1 MPEISRKR
9 VVVGMSGGVDSSVA
23 AYLLQREGY
32 DVHGLFMVNWEEDE
46 DGYCTAAA
54 DYRDAAAICG
64 RLGIPLHRAN
74 FAPEY
79 RERVF
84 AYFLHEYQA
93 GRTPNPDVLCNREIK
108 FGVFLNYARRLG
120 AELIATGHYARVR
133 KGSEGSVL
141 LKGRD
146 QNKDQSY
153 FLHAVDAAALAQSLF
168 PVGELAK
175 SEVRAIAREQGFV
188 THDKRDSTG
197 ICFIGERNFTEFLNR
212 YVPVQP
218 GDIETPEGTPLG
230 RHNGLMFYT
239 LGQRKGLGIGG
250 RKGRDESPWYVAA
263 KDIRRNVLVVVQQ
276 TDHPLLTSSTL
287 SAGDTHWIAGAP
299 PKLPL
304 RCHAKA
310 RYRQRDQ
317 ACVVRQGRDG
327 RLEVTFDKPQRALTP
342 GQFVVFYDA
351 DCCLGGATIELIGSV
366 ASENSSNNKLREQ
379 AVSP

>member
-1 MPEISRKR
+1 
-9 VVVGMSGGVDSSVA
+9 MSGGVDSSVA

-46 DGYCTAAA
+46 DGYCAAAA
-54 DYRDAAAICG
+54 DYRDAVAVCD
-64 RLGIPLHRAN
+64 RLDIPLHRAN

-84 AYFLHEYQA
+84 AYFLREYQA

-108 FGVFLNYARRLG
+108 FGVFLQYARRLG

-133 KGSEGSVL
+133 HRGEGAVL

-153 FLHAVDAAALAQSLF
+153 FLHAVDSAALARTLF

-175 SEVRAIAREQGFV
+175 SDVRAIAREQGFV

-197 ICFIGERNFTEFLNR
+197 ICFIGERNFAEFLNR
-212 YVPVQP
+212 YVPAQP
-218 GDIETPEGTPLG
+218 GEIETPEGVPLG

-250 RKGRDESPWYVAA
+250 RKDGDEAPWYVAA
-263 KDIRRNVLVVVQQ
+263 KDTERNVLVVVQQ
-276 TDHPLLTSSTL
+276 TDHPLLTSRTL
-287 SAGDTHWIAGAP
+287 RAGDAHWIAGAP
-299 PKLPL
+299 QFPL

-317 ACVVRQGRDG
+317 ACEVVLGGDG
-327 RLEVTFDKPQRALTP
+327 CLEVTFDEPQRALTP
-342 GQFVVFYDA
+342 GQFVVLYDA
-351 DCCLGGATIELIGSV
+351 DRCLGGATIEQIGI
-366 ASENSSNNKLREQ
+366 AARENSSNNKRREP
-379 AVSP
+379 AISP

>member
-1 MPEISRKR
+1 MSALRKKR

-23 AYLLQREGY
+23 AYLLQRQDY

-46 DGYCTAAA
+46 EGYCTAAA
-54 DYRDAAAICG
+54 DYRDAATVCG

-74 FAPEY
+74 FAPDY

-84 AYFLHEYQA
+84 AYFLREYQA

-133 KGSEGSVL
+133 HGSDATAL
-141 LKGRD
+141 LKGLD

-153 FLHAVDAAALAQSLF
+153 FLHAVDAAALAQTLF

-197 ICFIGERNFTEFLNR
+197 ICFIGERNFAEFLNR
-212 YVPVQP
+212 YVPAQP
-218 GDIETPEGTPLG
+218 GTIETPDGVQLG

-250 RKGRDESPWYVAA
+250 RNDGAEAPWYVAA
-263 KDIRRNVLVVVQQ
+263 KDTARNVLIVVQQ
-276 TDHPLLTSSTL
+276 TDHPLLTSRTL
-287 SAGDTHWIAGAP
+287 SAGDVHWIAGTAP
-299 PKLPL
+299 QLPL

-317 ACVVRQGRDG
+317 ACAIVQGRNG
-327 RLEVTFDKPQRALTP
+327 HIEVIFDEPQRALTP
-342 GQFVVFYDA
+342 GQFVVFYDG
-351 DCCLGGATIELIGSV
+351 DYCLGGATIEQIGIP
-366 ASENSSNNKLREQ
+366 
-379 AVSP
+379 AVEIRSDYGRGEPAISL